1 MISLLLDILIRGLG
15 YNGCYSQ
22 AIDYSSRLHFSIC
35 ESETSGRYPASLV
48 ATKPGFISQTF
59 KKKKHSQVFFGGGG
73 VFASNLLDKKQHF
86 HKTHWTVATQR
97 NVKFPHIC
105 GLQKCSLPTFVLV
118 TALPWHILW
127 TKSQGMSVRHIRF
140 LDDKDLTL
148 VHPIQPS
155 NEDFGF
161 LKGQK

>member
-86 HKTHWTVATQR
+86 HKTNWTVATQR

-127 TKSQGMSVRHIRF
+127 TKKVRVCQSEILGSLMIKILR
-140 LDDKDLTL
+140 LCTL
-148 VHPIQPS
+148 FSLAVKTLA
-155 NEDFGF
+155 F
-161 LKGQK
+161 